1 MYQIEIVRLLI
12 LIIVELICFLFVW
25 KLLYTGI
32 QKMYYVFSV
41 AGITIY
47 SGVSTV
53 YTGLCDK
60 YFIPYL
66 IFYLVYS
73 ISFVIG
79 IRIKLK
85 IGKEKIKLTYRKKN
99 IERVNYIQEKNQR
112 EIRSD
117 WLIMCVFL
125 FFSYYLVQL
134 IYPEIRLNE
143 VFNVSLNIDDIF
155 TRREM
160 LRGNFVYQIFY
171 YINLLTISIFYIY
184 IYKKVLEGKWQI
196 SVGLF
201 LLWYY
206 LQVVVLGYISR
217 NEMLI
222 VCTFLLI
229 LIINR
234 KQKDIE
240 INSRLIIIGICL
252 VILLIP
258 FFNAYEMIRLGASS
272 QKIGVLDS
280 IQELFEKETNYGQYY
295 EFCASQSKL
304 SLFLR
309 YAIWLITLPLPSVIF
324 GSIKSY
330 GLATNEYFTVA
341 FTGIQPGSSNYSVIL
356 PSIFGE
362 ALMFFGENLFWIHA
376 AFLGLFFGKFC
387 TKMETNNNLRL
398 LNLYFAV
405 NMLILG
411 RGGSEAVIASMIN
424 YMVMYFIMMRVLPK
438 EKGTTPYDRKSMR

>member
-1 MYQIEIVRLLI
+1 MYQIEIVRLI
-12 LIIVELICFLFVW
+12 IFIIVELICFFFVW
-25 KLLYTGI
+25 KFLYTGI

-47 SGVSTV
+47 SGLSTV
-53 YTGLCDK
+53 YKGVCDN

-85 IGKEKIKLTYRKKN
+85 IGEGKIKVTYRKKN
-99 IERVNYIQEKNQR
+99 FERMNYIQEKNQR

-117 WLIMCVFL
+117 WLIICVFL

-134 IYPEIRLNE
+134 IYPEIRLSE
-143 VFNVSLNIDDIF
+143 LFNISLSIGDIF
-155 TRREM
+155 TRREL

-171 YINLLTISIFYIY
+171 YVNLLTISIFFIY
-184 IYKKVLEGKWQI
+184 IYKKKIEGKWKS

-217 NEMLI
+217 NEMFI
-222 VCTFLLI
+222 VCVFLLI
-229 LIINR
+229 LITNR
-234 KQKDIE
+234 KRKEIE
-240 INSRLIIIGICL
+240 INSRFIIIGICL
-252 VILLIP
+252 FILLIP
-258 FFNAYEMIRLGASS
+258 FLNAYEMIRLGASS
-272 QKIGVLDS
+272 QKIGVLES
-280 IQELFEKETNYGQYY
+280 IQELLEKETNYGQYY
-295 EFCASQSKL
+295 QFCVNQSKF
-304 SLFLR
+304 SLFFR
-309 YAIWLITLPLPSVIF
+309 YIIWLITLPLPSIVF
-324 GSIKSY
+324 GSIKNY

-362 ALMFFGENLFWIHA
+362 ALMFFGQNFFWIHA
-376 AFLGLFFGKFC
+376 VFLGFFFGKFC
-387 TKMETNNNLRL
+387 TKMEINNNLKL

-405 NMLILG
+405 SMLILG
-411 RGGSEAVIASMIN
+411 RGGSQAVMPSMIN
-424 YMVMYFIMMRVLPK
+424 YMVMYFIVMKLLPK
-438 EKGTTPYDRKSMR
+438 EKETSLL